1 MRIDPETVERIKQ
14 AASVSDVIG
23 DYVTIKKKGANYW
36 ACCPFHGEK
45 TPSFSISPSKGIYKC
60 FGCGKAG
67 DSVRF
72 IMDIEGLGYGEALR
86 HLAKKYGIE
95 IQEQELTD
103 DQVQKQNEREMAEY
117 IFSILKSQKPIIWS
131 WGANSFAN
139 ENGNLILT
147 LIRYP

>member
-14 AASVSDVIG
+14 TAAVADVIG

-45 TPSFSISPSKGIYKC
+45 TPSFSISPAKGIYKC

-72 IMDIEGLGYGEALR
+72 VMDMEGLGYGDCLLYTSDAADE
-86 HLAKKYGIE
+86 
-95 IQEQELTD
+95 
-103 DQVQKQNEREMAEY
+103 
-117 IFSILKSQKPIIWS
+117 
-131 WGANSFAN
+131 
-139 ENGNLILT
+139 
-147 LIRYP
+147 